1 MRPVAAPLMAREFNL
16 DARTFALG
24 DGTAKRLDQGLNV
37 CEDDRSK
44 RGLGEDRGERLAVSG
59 VHRDM
64 ISESAISGDLVALR
78 CYV

>member
-1 MRPVAAPLMAREFNL
+1 MAAPLMTRKFDP

-24 DGTAKRLDQGLNV
+24 DRATEGFDQRLNV

-59 VHRDM
+59 VHGAM
-64 ISESAISGDLVALR
+64 IAESAIKRALAARR
-78 CYV
+78 CCL